1 MNLVSKTSKTTHK
14 REKIHIYNNALK
26 SYNDIFEN
34 YFDQYMNFPFSK
46 INPKN
51 LFHDNYNYDAWY
63 EELDDKKF
71 KKLNYTP
78 LKDDIEKFVDISSM
92 KQKKEK
98 K

>member
-1 MNLVSKTSKTTHK
+1 
-14 REKIHIYNNALK
+14 
-26 SYNDIFEN
+26 
-34 YFDQYMNFPFSK
+34 MNFPFSK

-51 LFHDNYNYDAWY
+51 LFYDNYNYDAWY

-92 KQKKEK
+92 KQKKETK
-98 K
+98 